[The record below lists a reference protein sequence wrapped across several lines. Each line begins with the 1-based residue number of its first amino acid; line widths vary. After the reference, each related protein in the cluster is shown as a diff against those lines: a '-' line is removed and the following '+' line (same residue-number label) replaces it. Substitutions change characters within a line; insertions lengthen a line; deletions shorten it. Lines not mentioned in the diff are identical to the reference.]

1 MRCCV
6 QLIRGSKIMSN
17 TVSELGKNFYNGI
30 IVRDL
35 NYRLQ
40 GMMGQISTG
49 KKAQT
54 FGQLGTGTTTSLSLR
69 SRYDGLQGYLSSIN
83 NVKLRTDS
91 MTTAMTDMSNSTTDI
106 LAKMNAVSE
115 GGVPDIAVLKNAA
128 QNALSEILQR
138 INSRVDGKYVFGADT
153 SDKIPLTD
161 TSLASTNIGLE
172 VANYQTGTSA
182 AAVITAIDA
191 LTDAQLG
198 FNTDLAGAGDLLVR
212 ADDNLD
218 INYTVKGNEDPFK
231 DAIKGLS
238 MLANLE
244 YDEDYPDEFWTL
256 FNEAK
261 SRLDGGS
268 RDIDLRNGQ
277 LGVAR
282 NQMNNLIKSH
292 QDLQLVIETNISDVE
307 DVDVAA
313 VSASL
318 QTLQF
323 QIQATYATISQV
335 TQLSIL
341 DYLR

>member
-1 MRCCV
+1 
-6 QLIRGSKIMSN
+6 
-17 TVSELGKNFYNGI
+17 
-30 IVRDL
+30 
-35 NYRLQ
+35 
-40 GMMGQISTG
+40 MGQISTG
-49 KKAQT
+49 KKALT

-69 SRYDGLQGYLSSIN
+69 SRFDGLQGYLASIN
-83 NVKLRTDS
+83 TVKLRTET

-115 GGVPDIAVLKNAA
+115 GGKPDLAVLKNAA
-128 QNALSEILQR
+128 QNALAEIMQR
-138 INSRVDGKYVFGADT
+138 INSRVDGKYVFGADA
-153 SDKIPLTD
+153 SDKIPVTD
-161 TSLASTNIGLE
+161 TTLATTNIGIE
-172 VANYQTGTSA
+172 IANYESGTSA
-182 AAVITAIDA
+182 AAVIAAIDG

-198 FNTDLAGAGDLLVR
+198 FNTDLAGAGKLLVR

-218 INYTVKGNEDPFK
+218 IDYTVKGNESSFK
-231 DAIKGLS
+231 DTIKGLA
-238 MLANLE
+238 MIANLN
-244 YDEDYPDEFWTL
+244 YDDTHAADFWTL

-261 SRLDGGS
+261 SRLDEGA
-268 RDIDLRNGQ
+268 RAIDLRNGQ

-282 NQMNNLIKSH
+282 NQMNNLVKSH

-307 DVDVAA
+307 DVDVAQ